1 MNKKSVI
8 SKKGRWSSVFLALM
22 LLFMYAP
29 IAVLIVYSFNQNKSM
44 ASWGGFSLR
53 WYAELFRDAQIMDA
67 LWVTVQVAVLS
78 ALIAT
83 IIGTGAA
90 IGINAMGK
98 KSRAAIM
105 GITNLPVV
113 NPDLV
118 TGVSLMLLYVSLFS
132 FLNNIPGLADFL
144 GRFGIRLQLGYGTLL
159 AAHITFNIPYVILSV
174 MPRLRKSSDQLYA
187 AAMDLGARP
196 LYALRR
202 VVLPDIAPGM
212 VSGFILAFTMSL
224 DDFVVSFFTRQGVQ
238 NLSIVIYSLARR
250 GIKPKIN
257 ALSTLMFVTVLALLI
272 IVNIRSARM
281 EKRERVMALRKK

>member
-1 MNKKSVI
+1 MRKTATQ
-8 SKKGRWSSVFLALM
+8 KKGRWGSAFLALM

-29 IAVLIVYSFNQNKSM
+29 IAVLILYSFNENKSM
-44 ASWGGFSLR
+44 ASWGGFSLK
-53 WYAELFRDAQIMDA
+53 WYGELFQDAQIMDA
-67 LWVTVQVAVLS
+67 LWVTIQIAVLS
-78 ALIAT
+78 ALVAT
-83 IIGTGAA
+83 VIGTAAA

-98 KSRAAIM
+98 RSRGAIM

-132 FLNNIPGLADFL
+132 FLNGIPAIADFL
-144 GRFGIRLQLGYGTLL
+144 ARFGIRLQLGYGTLL
-159 AAHITFNIPYVILSV
+159 ASHITFNIPYVILSV
-174 MPRLRKSSDQLYA
+174 MPRLRKSSNTLYD

-196 LYALRR
+196 MYALWR

-212 VSGFILAFTMSL
+212 VTGFILAFTVSR

-257 ALSTLMFVTVLALLI
+257 ALSTLMFVTVLALLLL
-272 IVNIRSARM
+272 VNIRSARAAKK
-281 EKRERVMALRKK
+281 EKALARR